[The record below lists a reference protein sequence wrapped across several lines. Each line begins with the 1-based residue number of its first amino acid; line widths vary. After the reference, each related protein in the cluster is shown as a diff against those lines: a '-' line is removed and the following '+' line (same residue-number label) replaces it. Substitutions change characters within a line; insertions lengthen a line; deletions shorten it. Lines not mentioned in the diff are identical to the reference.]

1 MEDEDFLAAIEADN
15 ISAPVEDEAEPQAQ
29 PQPETEPKPEPAPAV
44 PEPEALP
51 APVEPEARPDPQHVP
66 ITAMLDERDKRKA
79 EAERANKAE
88 AELAQIRLQQQP
100 QALPDMFEDP
110 DGFRAHQ
117 ESLVYQQALGTK
129 LDISEEMARDKFGDE
144 LVDKARDWALGM
156 FQNRP
161 GYQQEVFQQRNPY
174 RYVVEQ
180 YQRDQM
186 ASQVTPDD
194 FAQFQA
200 WKAAQTALQAPQPAT
215 PAPAIPPRT
224 VPPRSLASAPSAGG
238 VMTEV
243 AQSDEEI
250 FEETFSK
257 E

>member
-15 ISAPVEDEAEPQAQ
+15 ISAPAEDEAEPGAQ
-29 PQPETEPKPEPAPAV
+29 QQPEAEPKPEPAPAA

-51 APVEPEARPDPQHVP
+51 APVEPEARPEEKHVP
-66 ITAMLDERDKRKA
+66 LVAMLDERDKRKA
-79 EAERANKAE
+79 LEAEIARRDA
-88 AELAQIRLQQQP
+88 LAAQQQP